1 MSKRRKFS
9 AEFKRGAV
17 EQASRPG
24 VSCAQVARELGIRD
38 SLLTRW
44 KREAQTAGKAAFAGT
59 GSPRDEEVA
68 RLKRELARITKE
80 RGFFA
85 RSGDVLC
92 QGIILRYQVIERC
105 RDEFPVRLMCRCLRV
120 STSGYYD
127 WSKRLPSARQR
138 DNERLLG
145 RIHALHQDSRGTL
158 GAGRM
163 QEDLADEGLMASRNR
178 VARLM
183 AAAGLQGWPRPKRR
197 GQRAQPALTPPGVRN
212 LLERDFSASEP
223 ETKWVTDITEI
234 QTQQAKLYLC
244 VVLDLFD
251 QRIVGWS
258 MHHRQDRQMVIRA
271 VQMAVWQRQEQ
282 HRLIL
287 HSDRGSQFRSG
298 DYQDYLAANGLLC
311 SMSAVGHCGD
321 NAACEGFFGLLKRER
336 IYRTTYPTLDAAR
349 SDVFEYIE
357 RRHNPRMRR
366 RTVKQDQKFSAL
378 SKQSVISG

>member
-24 VSCAQVARELGIRD
+24 VSCAPVARELGIRD

-44 KREAQTAGKAAFAGT
+44 KREAETVGKAAFAGT

-105 RDEFPVRLMCRCLRV
+105 RDEFPIRLMCRCLRV

-163 QEDLADEGLMASRNR
+163 QEDLVEEGLTASRNR

-183 AAAGLQGWPRPKRR
+183 ALAGLQGWPRPKRR
-197 GQRAQPALTPPGVRN
+197 GKRAQPALTPPCVRN
-212 LLERDFSASEP
+212 LLERDFSALEP

-234 QTQQAKLYLC
+234 KTQQAKLYLC

-271 VQMAVWQRQEQ
+271 VQMTVWQRQER
-282 HRLIL
+282 HPLIL

-366 RTVKQDQKFSAL
+366 RRVKQDQKFSTL

>member
-24 VSCAQVARELGIRD
+24 VSCAPVARELGIRD

-44 KREAQTAGKAAFAGT
+44 KREAETVGKAAFAGT

-105 RDEFPVRLMCRCLRV
+105 RDEFPIRLMCRCLRV

-163 QEDLADEGLMASRNR
+163 QEDLVEEGLTASRNR

-183 AAAGLQGWPRPKRR
+183 ALAGLQGWPRPKRR
-197 GQRAQPALTPPGVRN
+197 GKRAQPALTPPCVRN
-212 LLERDFSASEP
+212 LLERDFSALEP
-223 ETKWVTDITEI
+223 ETKWVTDIAEI
-234 QTQQAKLYLC
+234 KTQQAKLYLC

-271 VQMAVWQRQEQ
+271 VQMTVWQRQER
-282 HRLIL
+282 HPLIL

-366 RTVKQDQKFSAL
+366 RRVKQDQKFSTL